1 MRFHFTFTKLYST
14 EYYHFMKYFS
24 LVINS
29 AKYFQLFFH
38 EVSVKVI

>member
-1 MRFHFTFTKLYST
+1 MRFSFAFTKLYST
-14 EYYHFMKYFS
+14 EYYFS
-24 LVINS
+24 LVIKS